1 MIRLKRIWEKGP
13 KLSEYIETEKPK
25 KVLIIFWHGLG
36 DLVMFL
42 NPFKKL
48 QELYPD
54 IQIDIAVQKGLGFG
68 EVTDSLEDTIV
79 QFIDGDYLKKVDAGD
94 GMGYDIVADVDFPM
108 NEGQQVLTKGEW
120 CCEKEL
126 GIELT
131 NGHKKITCGK
141 NRLIVIHYQ
150 ITCLPDSCNPDEET
164 AKRIWQDVID
174 AGYIPL
180 EMHFQHAFHNPV
192 NKKFDFIDATV
203 RRCHPRVSSLAGL
216 IENSAGAICVV
227 SGNLH
232 VTLSVLPPQ
241 KIFFLEKDFKLES
254 FTKEADKIAR
264 ANINPGKYQNE
275 VRSWLAGI
283 DRE

>member
-25 KVLIIFWHGLG
+25 KVLIVFWHGLG

-42 NPFKKL
+42 NPFEKL
-48 QELYPD
+48 QALYPD
-54 IQIDIAVQKGLGFG
+54 VQIDLGVQKGLGF
-68 EVTDSLEDTIV
+68 EEACQSLSNTKLLM
-79 QFIDGDYLKKVDAGD
+79 IDGDFLQKADSGQD
-94 GMGYDIVADVDFPM
+94 FGYDIIADIDFPM

-164 AKRIWQDVID
+164 AKQIWDDVVD

-180 EMHFQHAFHNPV
+180 EMHFQHVFHNPV
-192 NKKFDFIDATV
+192 NKKFDFVNATV
-203 RRCHPRVSSLAGL
+203 RGCHPRVSSLAGL

-232 VTLSVLPPQ
+232 VALSILPPE

-254 FTKEADKIAR
+254 FTKKADKIAR
-264 ANINPGKYQNE
+264 ADLRNYNHE
-275 VRSWLAGI
+275 VKSWLTTL
-283 DRE
+283 E